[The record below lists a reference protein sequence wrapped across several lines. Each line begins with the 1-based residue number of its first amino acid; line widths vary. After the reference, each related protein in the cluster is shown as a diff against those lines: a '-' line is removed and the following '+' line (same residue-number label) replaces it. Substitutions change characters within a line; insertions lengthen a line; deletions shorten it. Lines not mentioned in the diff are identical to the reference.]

1 MRMRTWYQRVCR
13 HLRGL
18 PMRWKMTLSFAV
30 PVILIS
36 LLAYLGTGYYM
47 QRRTE
52 AQLQRNTEQALMQA
66 GSFINSY
73 LQNMEYIT
81 EQIGSNQ
88 ELIKVLSASP
98 EGAQSRRE
106 SYQEYYALNRIFQQ
120 IELSSEEYRI
130 GMYVPDSKLYSSN
143 DFYFYPESSL
153 EEMDFYEEVQEA
165 FTTGRSSYQILRD
178 KRTGDPASRQE
189 YLARLSQ
196 VTFTDENGNAGTYV
210 VKVEVRLALLR
221 QILDNA
227 LPTEGSCILLADP
240 TDQIQCVSSE
250 TAEYQSHVR
259 LSDIQKTRNW
269 DKLRIAN
276 TSCYTV
282 RYDSNMKNWALA
294 AAIPVQEYYLQFFW
308 LLLAI
313 LLLMLL
319 TVLVVMMVSYVLARY
334 YTSRISFLNRRMTD
348 VQQGNINLQ
357 ISGESEAD
365 GQDEMA
371 ELYSNF
377 DFMIEEI
384 QKLMKEQYR
393 LGRSISRTEMKA
405 LQAQINPHFLYN
417 TLDLINWG
425 AMDYGADEVARI
437 ARNLGLFYRLSLN
450 HGNSVISIRDELRHV
465 KAFVDIENA
474 HYENAISLYENVPED
489 LLELACLNITLQPF
503 VENAIL
509 HGMGEHEEITGCRL
523 DIGGR
528 REGEDVILWVQDDGP
543 GMSKETARR
552 LEQQRPE
559 DHGKGF
565 GIMNVNFRIKLAYGE
580 QYGVTYRTNNGS
592 GDEELPTRGT
602 LVQIRIRACSLEELE
617 KIIQM

>member
-1 MRMRTWYQRVCR
+1 MRMRAWYQRISR
-13 HLRGL
+13 RLRDL
-18 PMRWKMTLSFAV
+18 PMRWKMTLSFSV

-47 QRRTE
+47 RRRAE
-52 AQLQRNTEQALMQA
+52 SQLQRNTEQSLMQA

-73 LQNMEYIT
+73 LQNMKYIT

-88 ELIKVLSASP
+88 ELIRAMAATSDK
-98 EGAQSRRE
+98 EQSRKE

-130 GMYVPDSKLYSSN
+130 GIYVPDSKLYSSN

-153 EEMDFYEEVQEA
+153 EKMNFYEEMQED
-165 FTTGRSSYQILRD
+165 FSLGKSSYQILQD

-196 VTFTDENGNAGTYV
+196 VTFNDENGDACTYV

-240 TDQIQCVSSE
+240 KDQVQCVSSE
-250 TAEYQSHVR
+250 SAPYQSRVR
-259 LSDIQKTRNW
+259 FSDIQKTRNW
-269 DKLRIAN
+269 EQLRIKN
-276 TSCYTV
+276 TTCYTV
-282 RYDSNMKNWALA
+282 RYDDNMNGWSLA
-294 AAIPVQEYYLQFFW
+294 AAIPVQEYYLQLSW
-308 LLLAI
+308 LLLVI
-313 LLLMLL
+313 VLLMVL
-319 TVLVVMMVSYVLARY
+319 TVLVVMLVSYVLARY
-334 YTSRISFLNRRMTD
+334 YTSRISFLNHRMKD

-357 ISGESEAD
+357 ISQLSEAA

-425 AMDYGADEVARI
+425 AMDYGADDVARI

-450 HGNSVISIRDELRHV
+450 HGNSAISIRDELRHV

-474 HYENAISLYENVPED
+474 HYENAITLSESVPEN
-489 LLELACLNITLQPF
+489 LLDLACLNITLQPF

-543 GMSKETARR
+543 GMPKETARR
-552 LEQQRPE
+552 LEQQRPGS
-559 DHGKGF
+559 HGKGF

-592 GDEELPTRGT
+592 GNEELPVRGT
-602 LVQIRIRACSLEELE
+602 LVEIRIRACSLEELE
-617 KIIQM
+617 SLIKM